1 MLRVAR
7 TRIAMTLV
15 RRNYAEGICCS
26 YMDAQYARAYSTAP
40 SGVQHDDGSRGPST
54 SDSKTVVLLF
64 GWLGA
69 ADRHLLKYVDVY
81 ESYLHETNVL
91 VVKPSIA
98 ETSMP
103 SVGERNMVES
113 MRERILPWIREEKRG
128 RSNVH
133 IIIHCM
139 SNAGWIAIG
148 TMFYMEQELRRT
160 LADMHVRDDSTA
172 VDDGIMQDKEELE
185 RDLQSWEE
193 MRTHLRG
200 IVLDSCPSLALPNV
214 WAKGLIS
221 AVTEKNASEVGHAYP
236 WILSMA
242 NSLSRRYFD
251 SPEVLKRFRKIR
263 EAWNVHIPRVPQLY
277 LYSTADALIPH
288 SHVES
293 FASQQSTLGSDV
305 YTAPCTDADH
315 CAILKKHP
323 SDYRAHVYSFLDKLI
338 ITHHE

>member
-1 MLRVAR
+1 
-7 TRIAMTLV
+7 
-15 RRNYAEGICCS
+15 
-26 YMDAQYARAYSTAP
+26 
-40 SGVQHDDGSRGPST
+40 
-54 SDSKTVVLLF
+54 
-64 GWLGA
+64 
-69 ADRHLLKYVDVY
+69 
-81 ESYLHETNVL
+81 
-91 VVKPSIA
+91 
-98 ETSMP
+98 
-103 SVGERNMVES
+103 
-113 MRERILPWIREEKRG
+113 
-128 RSNVH
+128 
-133 IIIHCM
+133 M

-221 AVTEKNASEVGHAYP
+221 AVTEKNASEVGHTYP

-338 ITHHE
+338 THHA